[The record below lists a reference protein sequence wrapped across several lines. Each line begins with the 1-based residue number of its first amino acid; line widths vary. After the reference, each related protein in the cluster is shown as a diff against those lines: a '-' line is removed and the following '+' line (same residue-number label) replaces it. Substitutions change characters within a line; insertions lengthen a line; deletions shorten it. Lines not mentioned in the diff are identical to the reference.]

1 MATTMEIYMKKALI
15 NSKSQK
21 GSRPTKYKIKA
32 RWDVLQEN
40 KPSIEQFIRITN
52 FITKFYD
59 GFDEEKADAFMKDL
73 HIIMMTEP
81 NILMHSYEYYLKIF
95 KI

>member
-1 MATTMEIYMKKALI
+1 MATTMEIYMKKALD
-15 NSKSQK
+15 SKSRK

-40 KPSIEQFIRITN
+40 KPSIKQFIRITN

-73 HIIMMTEP
+73 QIIMMTEP

>member
-1 MATTMEIYMKKALI
+1 MATKMEIYLKKALDL
-15 NSKSQK
+15 KSQK

-32 RWDVLQEN
+32 RWDVLQED
-40 KPSIEQFIRITN
+40 KPSIEQYVRITN

-59 GFDEEKADAFMKDL
+59 GFDEEKADAFIKDL